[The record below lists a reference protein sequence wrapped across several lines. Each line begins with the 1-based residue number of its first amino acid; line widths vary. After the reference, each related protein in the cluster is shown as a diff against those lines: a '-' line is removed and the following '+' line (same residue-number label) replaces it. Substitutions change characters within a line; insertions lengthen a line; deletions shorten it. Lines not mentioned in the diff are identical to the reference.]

1 MRQFLT
7 FLIALFVALAAF
19 AVQPPGRTLPF
30 TQAQNQD
37 GAKYVWF
44 IFGNAGFKYDYVPAK
59 DLPASPNFRQVS
71 EAQPG
76 DVAWWLGFVA
86 IVKLHDGKLVSYL
99 TAESE
104 RAVEEVESLFGKP
117 RFYRY
122 VVRN

>member
-1 MRQFLT
+1 MRAIATL
-7 FLIALFVALAAF
+7 LVALFFSFAAF
-19 AVQPPGRTLPF
+19 AAQPVRTLPF

-44 IFGNAGFKYDYVPAK
+44 IFGNAGFNYEYVPSK
-59 DLPASPNFRQVS
+59 DLPSSPNFREVS
-71 EAQPG
+71 EPQPG
-76 DVAWWLGFVA
+76 DVAWWPGFLA

-104 RAVEEVESLFGKP
+104 RAPEEVESLFGKP

-122 VVRN
+122 VVLN

>member
-1 MRQFLT
+1 MRA
-7 FLIALFVALAAF
+7 IATLLVALSVSLSAYAA
-19 AVQPPGRTLPF
+19 QPDRTLPF

-44 IFGNAGFKYDYVPAK
+44 IFGNAGFNYAYVPAK
-59 DLPASPNFRQVS
+59 DLPTSPNFREVS
-71 EAQPG
+71 EPQPG
-76 DVAWWLGFVA
+76 DVAWWPGFVA
-86 IVKLHDGKLVSYL
+86 IVKMHDGKLFSYL

-104 RAVEEVESLFGKP
+104 RALEDVESLFGKP